1 MELWESEIGDT
12 NGGYYFSV
20 EKKQKR
26 IILLLDYIDIDYAA
40 IIKITSIY
48 ICLCL
53 SCDLICCFYF
63 YVRMKLY
70 NLERFLHNSFSK
82 CYVFLLQTIRIVD
95 EWSAS
100 TFISNNSSF
109 LSL

>member
-26 IILLLDYIDIDYAA
+26 IILLLNYIDYAA

-48 ICLCL
+48 MSL
-53 SCDLICCFYF
+53 S
-63 YVRMKLY
+63 
-70 NLERFLHNSFSK
+70 
-82 CYVFLLQTIRIVD
+82 
-95 EWSAS
+95 
-100 TFISNNSSF
+100 
-109 LSL
+109 